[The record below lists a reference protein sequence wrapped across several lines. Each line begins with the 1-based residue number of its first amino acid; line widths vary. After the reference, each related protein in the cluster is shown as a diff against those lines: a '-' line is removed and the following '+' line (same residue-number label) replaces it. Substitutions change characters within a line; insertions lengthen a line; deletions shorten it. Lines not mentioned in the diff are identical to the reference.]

1 MLNSNSWAHRRSQ
14 VVNGQQTNQPT
25 LWVRNLSG
33 GVVHL
38 PSAYSVVYTKT
49 SFLSSSKPKKA
60 HLHSFIATEG
70 SSDKREPSVQGCSAE
85 SLCNDLSIRPL
96 VGVLCAGIEL
106 YCTRLSTPKD
116 MPPLNND
123 PISRNVLLI
132 ALLPGLSPPFRYGHP
147 ANYYKGR
154 FCILQNVM
162 VVWPIINRRPICDIL

>member
-1 MLNSNSWAHRRSQ
+1 MSPHRSQ
-14 VVNGQQTNQPT
+14 VVNGQQLTNQPT

-49 SFLSSSKPKKA
+49 SFLSSTKPKKA

-116 MPPLNND
+116 MPCHLWTTIPSAEMYYWSLYC
-123 PISRNVLLI
+123 PAFLR
-132 ALLPGLSPPFRYGHP
+132 LSVTAIQPTT
-147 ANYYKGR
+147 KGR

-162 VVWPIINRRPICDIL
+162 VVWANQ